1 MRTRLLVVPFKDT
14 ADGSGVMTALRA
26 VTSHYVVKLTGL
38 LRNSKGLGGFL
49 SAWSAYQA
57 ELALEEVFWG
67 HPLCQEDRV
76 YSVSLGTASTDA
88 NSLIHYRGLPAQA
101 LPSAAAA
108 GIEPPPLRNWTG
120 DREQAERI
128 ETFQIL

>member
-1 MRTRLLVVPFKDT
+1 MRTRPLVVPFKDT

-26 VTSHYVVKLTGL
+26 VTSHYVVNLTGL

-49 SAWSAYQA
+49 STWSAYQA

-76 YSVSLGTASTDA
+76 YSVSLGTARIDA
-88 NSLIHYRGLPAQA
+88 NSLTHYRGFPAQA

>member
-1 MRTRLLVVPFKDT
+1 MRLEQVCKYRAGVEGVPASLEPQSLFGMKKLRYLLRTRPLVVPFKDT

-49 SAWSAYQA
+49 STWSAYQA

-67 HPLCQEDRV
+67 HPLCQED
-76 YSVSLGTASTDA
+76 SLFRQPG
-88 NSLIHYRGLPAQA
+88 G
-101 LPSAAAA
+101 
-108 GIEPPPLRNWTG
+108 
-120 DREQAERI
+120 REH
-128 ETFQIL
+128 